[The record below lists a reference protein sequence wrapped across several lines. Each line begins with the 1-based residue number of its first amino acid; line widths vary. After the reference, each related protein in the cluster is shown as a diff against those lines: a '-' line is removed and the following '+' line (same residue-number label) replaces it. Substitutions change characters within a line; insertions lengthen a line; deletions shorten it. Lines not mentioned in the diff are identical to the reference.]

1 MAAAAAGGS
10 ALEAVRTRIAERYD
24 PTEEYDERKDIPLS
38 ERTILSRGE
47 FVGLQQTLKAR
58 LRTALHAQEEARLPS
73 YRLKAKVAQHLDTS
87 AAENWGPACALA
99 LVDVESYRLQLAFEE
114 AVRSKQAELHAAAQ
128 EQRATQQRL
137 ASRNRLRVAFQGSR
151 AIGMMRMASSGA
163 ASSRAA
169 AAAAKVDG
177 ARRTRQA
184 AQVDGA
190 ERCCAG
196 RHRPSCWHRAAHES
210 LLSNATTP
218 MQSFRSRSSVS
229 H

>member
-1 MAAAAAGGS
+1 M
-10 ALEAVRTRIAERYD
+10 RTRIAERYGIS
-24 PTEEYDERKDIPLS
+24 TEEYDERKDIPLS

-163 ASSRAA
+163 ASSKGGGGRRKSMAPGGRGGRRKSMA
-169 AAAAKVDG
+169 LSSGIVPG
-177 ARRTRQA
+177 ATARPAGIERRNTSA
-184 AQVDGA
+184 
-190 ERCCAG
+190 
-196 RHRPSCWHRAAHES
+196 ST
-210 LLSNATTP
+210 ATATP
-218 MQSFRSRSSVS
+218 VQSFRSRSSVS